1 MNLGLE
7 STNGEAKTPNQID
20 QELLTAGKPVP
31 AGLAQQAPVERQ
43 AVQQRSIETNEVRSK
58 SEASLASDRLT
69 NSEIEQLRRDAKEAN
84 AYFQKAFRDNPP
96 G

>member
-7 STNGEAKTPNQID
+7 SISGEAKTPNQIE
-20 QELLTAGKPVP
+20 QELLTTGKPVP
-31 AGLAQQAPVERQ
+31 TGLARQAYLERQ
-43 AVQQRSIETNEVRSK
+43 AIQQRSIETKEVRSK

-69 NSEIEQLRRDAKEAN
+69 NSEIEQLRRDAKEAS